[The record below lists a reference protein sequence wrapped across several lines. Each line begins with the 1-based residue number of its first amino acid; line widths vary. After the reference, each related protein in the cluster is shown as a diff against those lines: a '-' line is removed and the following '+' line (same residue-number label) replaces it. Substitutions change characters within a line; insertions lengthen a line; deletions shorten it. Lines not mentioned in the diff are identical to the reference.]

1 MHVLVTGASGAIG
14 SRLVPALLSQGHAVR
29 CLTRRAERLD
39 AAPWRPDVEVAVGDV
54 ADWISLEPAMDGVT
68 AAYYLVH
75 GLGVPLDRLLDH
87 ETRQAAT
94 FRDAAERAG
103 LSQIVYLG
111 GLLDDAEV
119 ARVSPHMYARQQVG
133 VTLAAAGTPVTELR
147 AGIVIGPGS
156 ASFRMLLGATRLPI
170 VLRTGWST
178 SRCQPIAMVD
188 AVHYLAGVLGQH
200 AALDRTFDIGGP
212 EVLTY
217 HRMIRIALEVT
228 GGTWRPSAPLPASP
242 PEASAPLAAA
252 LAGIDQRV
260 ALALLQSARHDAVVT
275 DGGAIRGV
283 VAHRPMGF
291 RDAVTA
297 ALAEMGDALSE

>member
-14 SRLVPALLSQGHAVR
+14 SRLVPQLLSQGHTVR

-39 AAPWRPDVEVAVGDV
+39 AAPWRQDVEVAVGDV
-54 ADWISLEPAMDGVT
+54 GDWVSLEPAMEGIT

-75 GLGVPLDRLLDH
+75 SLGVPVDRLLEH

-111 GLLDDAEV
+111 GLLDEAQL
-119 ARVSPHMYARQQVG
+119 ARASPHMYARQQVG

-147 AGIVIGPGS
+147 AAIVIGARS
-156 ASFRMLLGATRLPI
+156 ASFRMLLAATRLPI

-178 SRCQPIAMVD
+178 SRCQPIAVTD
-188 AVHYLAGVLGQH
+188 AVHYLAGVVGQH
-200 AALDRTFDIGGP
+200 AALDRTYDIGGP
-212 EVLTY
+212 DVLTY
-217 HRMIRIALEVT
+217 HRMIRVTLEVT
-228 GGTWRPSAPLPASP
+228 GGAWRPSAPLPASP

-275 DGGAIRGV
+275 DGGAIDGV
-283 VAHRPMGF
+283 VAYRPTGF
-291 RDAVTA
+291 RSAVEA
-297 ALAEMGDALSE
+297 ALAEMEDPVSE